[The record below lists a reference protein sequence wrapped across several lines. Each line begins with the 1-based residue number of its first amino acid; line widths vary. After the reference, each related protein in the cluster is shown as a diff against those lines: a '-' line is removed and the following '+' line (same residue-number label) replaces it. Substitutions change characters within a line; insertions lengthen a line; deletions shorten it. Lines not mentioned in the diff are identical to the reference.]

1 MVGEKTTR
9 RRFLVAAIAGSGSLA
24 SGFGLS
30 MIRASSAWAQATP
43 DQTPGLAE
51 TLGRMAQLLY
61 PHDAIADDVYAEV
74 VDGILSAVANDATI
88 SGALDAAVSALNAV
102 QAADWFDLEEEQQ
115 IAAMTKVQG
124 EAFFAAIQD
133 QVMGRFYGHPKVRE
147 FIKYPGSSVEFGG
160 YVNRGFDDIDWL
172 PEQA

>member
-9 RRFLVAAIAGSGSLA
+9 RRFLVAAVTGSGSLA

-43 DQTPGLAE
+43 DQTRGLAK
-51 TLGRMAQLLY
+51 TLGRMARLLY
-61 PHDAIADDVYAEV
+61 PHDAIADDIYAEV
-74 VDGILSAVANDATI
+74 VDGILSAVANDAAI

-102 QAADWFDLEEEQQ
+102 QVADWFDLEEEQQ

-124 EAFFAAIQD
+124 EAFFAAIQG
-133 QVMGRFYGHPKVRE
+133 QVMGRFYSHPKVRE

-172 PEQA
+172 PEEA